1 MVRRIELK
9 VLVTGGSGFVGGHIL
24 QELGK
29 YELDV
34 YNFSL
39 NIPDFETTAKYI
51 HGKLPDDVGKLEEY
65 PIVFHCAG
73 RVGTSVLYKDMP
85 DTAKSNIMG
94 TIALLEKQKKHGV
107 VIQPNLIGNW
117 LNPYMVSKNCAES
130 YGLMYREHFSTKYYS
145 MKMGDIFGPRQSL
158 DHKKCVPTFCK
169 QAIRNEPITIYGDGS
184 YKMRLIYVIDVA
196 RLFVDLGVRLERDD
210 YLIKYLIR
218 PVNHIAPIAELNNIS
233 VLDLAKLI
241 RKLAESDSE
250 IIHKEMREGQPVGV
264 KGYDMDVE
272 QSETLYSM
280 LGFHETP
287 LEKALLETIYYYQRF
302 LAAT

>member
-1 MVRRIELK
+1 MR

-29 YELDV
+29 YKLDV
-34 YNFSL
+34 CNFSPG
-39 NIPDFETTAKYI
+39 IPNFETTAKYI
-51 HGKLPDDVGKLEEY
+51 HGRLPDDIEKVEEC

-73 RVGTSVLYKDMP
+73 TVGTSVLYEDMP

-94 TIALLEKQKKHGV
+94 TIALLEKQKKWGV
-107 VIQPNLIGNW
+107 IIQPNLIGNW
-117 LNPYMVSKNCAES
+117 LNPYMISKNCAES
-130 YGLMYREHFSTKYYS
+130 YGLMYREHFGTKYYS
-145 MKMGDIFGPRQSL
+145 MKMGDIFGPRQSI

-184 YKMRLIYVIDVA
+184 YKMRLIYVKDVA
-196 RLFVDLGVRLERDD
+196 RLFVDLGFRLEQDD

-218 PVNHIAPIAELNNIS
+218 PVNHIAPIGELNNIS

-241 RKLAESDSE
+241 RKLAESESKIVHE
-250 IIHKEMREGQPVGV
+250 EMRECQPVNI

-272 QSETLYSM
+272 QSETLYNM
-280 LGFHETP
+280 IGFHETP
-287 LEKALLETIYYYQRF
+287 LVNALLETIYYYQRF
-302 LAAT
+302 LTAT